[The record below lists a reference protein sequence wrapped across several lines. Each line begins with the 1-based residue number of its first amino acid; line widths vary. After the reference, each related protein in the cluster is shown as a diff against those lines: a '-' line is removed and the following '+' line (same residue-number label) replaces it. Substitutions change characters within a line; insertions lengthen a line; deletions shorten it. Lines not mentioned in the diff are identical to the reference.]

1 MTRSSWFGAAALVAA
16 IGMTA
21 PTLAVAQT
29 QTAPAQATAAAT
41 FTDAQV
47 TAFAAASTEIDPI
60 SQRLASATPEQ
71 RTEAATQIRAILQ
84 RHSLD
89 ANTYNAIA
97 TQAQTDTALQAR
109 VTAARASTAAPAAA
123 ETPPAPN

>member
-1 MTRSSWFGAAALVAA
+1 MTRSSWFGAAAFVAA
-16 IGMTA
+16 VGMTA
-21 PTLAVAQT
+21 PTLAFAQT
-29 QTAPAQATAAAT
+29 ETAPAQATAAAT

-60 SQRLASATPEQ
+60 SQRLANATEAQ
-71 RTEAATQIRAILQ
+71 RTEGATQIRAILQ

-89 ANTYNAIA
+89 AATYNAIA

-109 VTAARASTAAPAAA
+109 INAARTPAAA
-123 ETPPAPN
+123 PETPSQQ

>member
-1 MTRSSWFGAAALVAA
+1 MTRSSLFGAAALVAA
-16 IGMTA
+16 LGMTA
-21 PTLAVAQT
+21 PTLAFAQE
-29 QTAPAQATAAAT
+29 QPAQAQASTT

-60 SQRLASATPEQ
+60 SQRLANATEAQ
-71 RTEAATQIRAILQ
+71 RTEGATQIRTILQ

-89 ANTYNAIA
+89 AATYNAIA

-109 VTAARASTAAPAAA
+109 INAARTAAPAAA
-123 ETPPAPN
+123 ETPSQE

>member
-1 MTRSSWFGAAALVAA
+1 MTRSSLFGAAAFVAA
-16 IGMTA
+16 LGMTA
-21 PTLAVAQT
+21 PTLALAQT
-29 QTAPAQATAAAT
+29 SPAQAEAAANAT

-60 SQRLASATPEQ
+60 SQRLANATEAQ
-71 RTEAATQIRAILQ
+71 RTEGATQIRAILQ

-89 ANTYNAIA
+89 AATYNAIA

-109 VTAARASTAAPAAA
+109 INAARTAAPAAT
-123 ETPPAPN
+123 ETPSQQ

>member
-16 IGMTA
+16 LGMAA
-21 PTLAVAQT
+21 PNLASAQT
-29 QTAPAQATAAAT
+29 QTAPAQSAAAAT

-47 TAFAAASTEIDPI
+47 HAFAAASTEIDPI
-60 SQRLASATPEQ
+60 SQRLANATPEQ
-71 RTEAATQIRAILQ
+71 RTQAATQIRAILQ
-84 RHSLD
+84 RHNLD

-109 VTAARASTAAPAAA
+109 VTAARGSHAAPAAPEA
-123 ETPPAPN
+123 PPTSN

>member
-1 MTRSSWFGAAALVAA
+1 MTRSSLFGAAAFVAA
-16 IGMTA
+16 LGMTA
-21 PTLAVAQT
+21 PTLALAQT
-29 QTAPAQATAAAT
+29 SPAQAEAAANAT

-60 SQRLASATPEQ
+60 SQRLANATEAQ
-71 RTEAATQIRAILQ
+71 RTEGATQIRAILQ

-89 ANTYNAIA
+89 AATYNAIA

-109 VTAARASTAAPAAA
+109 INAARTAAAEAA
-123 ETPPAPN
+123 ETPSQQ

>member
-1 MTRSSWFGAAALVAA
+1 MTRSSLFGAAAFVAA
-16 IGMTA
+16 LGMSA
-21 PTLAVAQT
+21 PTLALAQT
-29 QTAPAQATAAAT
+29 QSAPTEATAAAT

-60 SQRLASATPEQ
+60 SQRLANA
-71 RTEAATQIRAILQ
+71 TEAQRAEGATQIRAILQ

-89 ANTYNAIA
+89 AATYNAIA

-109 VTAARASTAAPAAA
+109 INAARGSTAAPTAT
-123 ETPPAPN
+123 ETPSQQ

>member
-1 MTRSSWFGAAALVAA
+1 MTRSSLFGAAAFVAA
-16 IGMTA
+16 LGMTA
-21 PTLAVAQT
+21 PTLALAQT
-29 QTAPAQATAAAT
+29 SPAQAEAAANAT

-60 SQRLASATPEQ
+60 SQRLANATEAQ
-71 RTEAATQIRAILQ
+71 RTEGATQIRAILQ

-89 ANTYNAIA
+89 AATYNAIA

-109 VTAARASTAAPAAA
+109 INAARTAAPEAA
-123 ETPPAPN
+123 ETPSQQ

>member
-16 IGMTA
+16 LGMAA
-21 PTLAVAQT
+21 PNLASAQT
-29 QTAPAQATAAAT
+29 QTAPAQSAAAAT

-47 TAFAAASTEIDPI
+47 HAFAAASTEIDPI
-60 SQRLASATPEQ
+60 SQRLANATPEQ
-71 RTEAATQIRAILQ
+71 RTQAATQSRAILQ
-84 RHSLD
+84 RHNLD

-109 VTAARASTAAPAAA
+109 VTAARGSHTAPAAPEA
-123 ETPPAPN
+123 PPTSN